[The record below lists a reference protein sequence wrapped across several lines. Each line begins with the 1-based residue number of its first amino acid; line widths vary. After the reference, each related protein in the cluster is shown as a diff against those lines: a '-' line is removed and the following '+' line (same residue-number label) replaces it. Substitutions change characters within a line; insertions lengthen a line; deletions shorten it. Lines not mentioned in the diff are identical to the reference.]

1 MKVIKIVKTE
11 ENRNKTVSIDFRNT
25 KSAVWNNRR
34 RFGI

>member
-1 MKVIKIVKTE
+1 MKVTKTVKTE
-11 ENRNKTVSIDFRNT
+11 ENKNRTVSIDLKNT